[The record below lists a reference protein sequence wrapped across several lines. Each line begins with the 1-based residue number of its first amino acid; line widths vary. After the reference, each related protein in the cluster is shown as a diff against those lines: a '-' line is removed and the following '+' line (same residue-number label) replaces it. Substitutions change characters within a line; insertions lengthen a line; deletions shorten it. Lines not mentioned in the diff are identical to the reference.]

1 MVAHNASFDMSFM
14 KHNALL
20 LGMTFEPAI
29 LDTVSMAR
37 FLLPNLHR
45 FKLDTVAKE
54 LKISL
59 ENHHRAVD
67 DAGATAE
74 IFVKFM
80 EMLKQRGI
88 ENLTQ
93 LNEHSQ
99 MSVETIRK
107 MPTNHI
113 IILAKN
119 DIGRINL
126 YRLVSDSNLI
136 YYAKRPRIP
145 KSEIMKIQRRPD
157 YRICLRGGRAL
168 PGPLK
173 RRAGGG
179 D

>member
-1 MVAHNASFDMSFM
+1 
-14 KHNALL
+14 
-20 LGMTFEPAI
+20 
-29 LDTVSMAR
+29 
-37 FLLPNLHR
+37 
-45 FKLDTVAKE
+45 
-54 LKISL
+54 
-59 ENHHRAVD
+59 
-67 DAGATAE
+67 
-74 IFVKFM
+74 M

-145 KSEIMKIQRRPD
+145 KSEIMK
-157 YRICLRGGRAL
+157 YREGLIIGSACE
-168 PGPLK
+168 
-173 RRAGGG
+173 AGELYQAS
-179 D
+179 